1 MSWGG
6 SIPLRTRSCR
16 RYTGCGCRRRVRGA
30 GRRAD
35 GRSGNP
41 DRPSSTRLRQGD
53 ELLEEVPGAVG
64 VGPVRHVGG
73 VAGHVAGNRR
83 AGEHELAAQGD
94 EVRAAG
100 VAVAGAAEVA
110 ALVHRKA
117 DPGWV
122 EGVEVE
128 RSLHPVSGTVTGRP
142 VAASEPR
149 SNATRLRPALSRN
162 QKAVNRF
169 YAPHPRHRRT
179 RRGHPQ
185 GPGRYS
191 PNCAA
196 APTAPPPSCR
206 LTWHPTEDR
215 NRSRMALTPRRWP
228 QPRRSA
234 AVPR

>member
-128 RSLHPVSGTVTGRP
+128 RSLHPNSHPSLLGTPRWRENCAGGCPPTP
-142 VAASEPR
+142 VLFLVVEAVEAAWCWDP
-149 SNATRLRPALSRN
+149 TLKGHALLPLSTP
-162 QKAVNRF
+162 NRF
-169 YAPHPRHRRT
+169 AVPYRGPRAAHHPV
-179 RRGHPQ
+179 
-185 GPGRYS
+185 
-191 PNCAA
+191 CALGKERWCRSWVF
-196 APTAPPPSCR
+196 PT
-206 LTWHPTEDR
+206 
-215 NRSRMALTPRRWP
+215 RSRT
-228 QPRRSA
+228 SS
-234 AVPR
+234 